1 MQKGKD
7 LVCVNQYR
15 VQEQLLFQRLMACH
29 SLPKERLDH
38 PIILNERSVGG
49 LNCWTTLCNLSVN
62 CNPPDTTRWIDD
74 KRLTA
79 NGFDICLKTNVESG
93 ETRVELHEVST
104 SIPFYGVPDLV
115 EVLELICQKES
126 GDSNCL
132 SECRPFKVIHYLQ
145 SEAVRIAR
153 SLSSRMNRSEVD
165 ELLSR
170 MENEI
175 PQDLRKCVHDRP
187 FFLTIAPI
195 SKD

>member
-1 MQKGKD
+1 MREV
-7 LVCVNQYR
+7 LVVLIVGQRCV
-15 VQEQLLFQRLMACH
+15 
-29 SLPKERLDH
+29 
-38 PIILNERSVGG
+38 I
-49 LNCWTTLCNLSVN
+49 
-62 CNPPDTTRWIDD
+62 WIDD

-93 ETRVELHEVST
+93 ETRVELHEVSS